1 VASLDEALDEVTG
14 FLARQPP
21 FSALSREA
29 LERLVRRGEIQ
40 FFPAGCDILVQAG
53 TPSRFFYVVR
63 KGSVELLDGGE
74 VVDVLDEGEAFGH
87 PSLLSGLPPAFTV
100 RAREDCLCYLFPAEP
115 TLGALSDPAGLKF
128 LATTLEDRL
137 ERAGA
142 RSRRGFSLGTARVG
156 ALVSPVPLIASPDV
170 PIGEVARQMAEG
182 RVSSAVVID
191 GDTFGIVTDTDLRAK
206 VVARSLPPDAPT
218 ATVMSAPAVTARPDR
233 LAFDALVDMLEA
245 GIHHLPV
252 IDAERNLLGVVTHTT
267 LLNLDSPSPF
277 TLRQEIARAEDVEG
291 LARAV
296 LSLPQVVVGL
306 LDGGVEPVD
315 VGDVIATTSDAVVRR
330 VLDFVLA
337 GLGDPPCPWA
347 WLALGSEAR
356 REQTLA
362 TDQDNALAYDGPED
376 EVGEYFAVLA
386 EQANGAIAECGFT
399 ACRAGVMAR
408 NREWRRTRASWI
420 ELFERCLR
428 FPDRQGVFLAT
439 IAFDLRRVVGPL
451 RLDEELADLLAT
463 APERPAFLARLGR
476 RALDFRPPTGFLRD
490 FVVERGGG
498 QVGTLDIKRG
508 GVVPIVD
515 IARLHALAGGST
527 AVGTL
532 DRLRAAGAR
541 GSLEEDRATELSEA
555 FASVTRVRFEHQ
567 AAQVERGQPPD
578 NRINPGDLPPGAR
591 RELKESFRVIA
602 KAQKALEPRVPTRL
616 G

>member
-1 VASLDEALDEVTG
+1 MASLDEALDEVTG

-29 LERLVRRGEIQ
+29 LERLVRRGEIE
-40 FFPAGCDILVQAG
+40 FFPAGSDILVQAG
-53 TPSRFFYVVR
+53 TPSRYFYVVR
-63 KGSVELLDGGE
+63 KGSVELLDAGE

-115 TLGALSDPAGLKF
+115 TLAALSDPAGLKF

-156 ALVSPVPLIASPDV
+156 ALASPVPLIASPSV
-170 PIGEVARQMAEG
+170 PIGEVARQMTEA
-182 RVSSAVVID
+182 RASSAVVVD
-191 GDTFGIVTDTDLRAK
+191 GDAFGIVTDTDLRAK
-206 VVARSLPPDAPT
+206 VVARSLPPDAP
-218 ATVMSAPAVTARPDR
+218 AAGVMSAPAVTAAPDR

-252 IDAERNLLGVVTHTT
+252 VEAEGTLLGVVTHTA

-277 TLRQEIARAEDVEG
+277 TLRKEISRAEDVEE
-291 LARAV
+291 LARA
-296 LSLPQVVVGL
+296 LESLPQVVVGL

-330 VLDFVLA
+330 VLDLVVRE
-337 GLGDPPCPWA
+337 LGEPPCPWA

-362 TDQDNALAYDGPED
+362 TDQDNALAYDAPED
-376 EVGEYFAVLA
+376 EVGEYFATLG
-386 EQANGAIAECGFT
+386 EQANEAIAECGFA

-408 NREWRRTRASWI
+408 NRAWRRTRASWL
-420 ELFERCLR
+420 ELFEQCLR
-428 FPDRQGVFLAT
+428 FPDRQRVFLAT

-451 RLDEELADLLAT
+451 RLDDELADLLAT

-515 IARLHALAGGST
+515 IARLHALAAGST

-532 DRLRAAGAR
+532 DRLRASGAR
-541 GSLEEDRATELSEA
+541 GSLGETRATELSEA
-555 FASVTRVRFEHQ
+555 FATVTRVRFEHQ
-567 AAQVERGQPPD
+567 AAQVERGHPPD
-578 NRINPGDLPPGAR
+578 NRIDPGDLPPAAR
-591 RELKESFRVIA
+591 RELKESFRIIA
-602 KAQKALEPRVPTRL
+602 KAQKALEPRLPTRL

>member
-21 FSALSREA
+21 FSSLSREA
-29 LERLVRRGEIQ
+29 LEHLVRQGEIE
-40 FFPAGCDILVQAG
+40 FFPAGSDILVQAG
-53 TPSRFFYVVR
+53 TPSRYFYVVR
-63 KGSVELLDGGE
+63 KGSVELLDAGE

-115 TLGALSDPAGLKF
+115 TLAALSDPAGLRF

-142 RSRRGFSLGTARVG
+142 RSRRSVSLGTARVG
-156 ALVSPVPLIASPDV
+156 ALASPVPLIPSPAV
-170 PIGEVARQMAEG
+170 PIGEVARQMTEG
-182 RVSSAVVID
+182 RVSSAVVVD
-191 GDTFGIVTDTDLRAK
+191 GDAFGIVTDTDLRAK
-206 VVARSLPPDAPT
+206 VVAGSLPPETPT
-218 ATVMSAPAVTARPDR
+218 STVMSGPAVTAGPDR

-252 IDAERNLLGVVTHTT
+252 IDGDGRLLGVVTHTA

-277 TLRQEIARAEDVEG
+277 TLRQELARAEDLEA
-291 LARAV
+291 LARA
-296 LSLPQVVVGL
+296 LESLPQVVVGL

-330 VLDFVLA
+330 VLDLVV
-337 GLGDPPCPWA
+337 GELGEPPCPWA

-376 EVGEYFAVLA
+376 EVGEYFAVLG
-386 EQANGAIAECGFT
+386 ERANAAIAAAGFA

-420 ELFERCLR
+420 ELFDRCLR
-428 FPDRQGVFLAT
+428 FPDRQRVFLAT

-451 RLDEELADLLAT
+451 RLDDELADLLAT
-463 APERPAFLARLGR
+463 ASERPAFLARLTR

-498 QVGTLDIKRG
+498 QVGTLDIKHG

-515 IARLHALAGGST
+515 IARLRALAAGST
-527 AVGTL
+527 TVGTL

-541 GSLEEDRATELSEA
+541 GSLERGRATELSEA
-555 FASVTRVRFEHQ
+555 FATVTRVRFEHQ
-567 AAQVERGQPPD
+567 AAQVERGNPPD
-578 NRINPGDLPPGAR
+578 NRINPGDLPPAAR
-591 RELKESFRVIA
+591 RELKEAFRIIA
-602 KAQKALEPRVPTRL
+602 RVQKALEPRLPTRL

>member
-21 FSALSREA
+21 FSSLSREA
-29 LERLVRRGEIQ
+29 LERLVRKGEIE
-40 FFPAGCDILVQAG
+40 FFPAGSDILVQAG
-53 TPSRFFYVVR
+53 TPSRYFYVVR
-63 KGSVELLDGGE
+63 KGSVELLDAGE

-115 TLGALSDPAGLKF
+115 TLAALADPAGLRF

-142 RSRRGFSLGTARVG
+142 RSRRSVSLGTARVG
-156 ALVSPVPLIASPDV
+156 ALASPVPLIPSPAV
-170 PIGEVARQMAEG
+170 PIGEVAGQMTEA
-182 RVSSAVVID
+182 RASSAVVVD
-191 GDTFGIVTDTDLRAK
+191 RDAFGIVTDTDLRAK
-206 VVARSLPPDAPT
+206 VVARSLAPDTPT
-218 ATVMSAPAVTARPDR
+218 ATVMSAPAVTAGPDR

-252 IDAERNLLGVVTHTT
+252 IDRDGRLLGVVTHTA

-277 TLRQEIARAEDVEG
+277 TLRQEIARAADLDA
-291 LARAV
+291 LARA
-296 LSLPQVVVGL
+296 LESLPQVVVGL

-330 VLDFVLA
+330 VLDLVVA
-337 GLGDPPCPWA
+337 ELGEPPCPWA

-376 EVGEYFAVLA
+376 EVGEYFAVLG
-386 EQANGAIAECGFT
+386 ERANAAIAASGFA

-420 ELFERCLR
+420 ELFDRCLR
-428 FPDRQGVFLAT
+428 FPDRQRVFLAT

-451 RLDEELADLLAT
+451 RLDDELADLLAT
-463 APERPAFLARLGR
+463 ASERPAFLARLTR
-476 RALDFRPPTGFLRD
+476 RGLDFRPPTGFLRD

-498 QVGTLDIKRG
+498 QVGTLDIKHG

-515 IARLHALAGGST
+515 IARLRALAAGST
-527 AVGTL
+527 TVGTL

-541 GSLEEDRATELSEA
+541 GSLERGRATELSEA
-555 FASVTRVRFEHQ
+555 FATVTRVRFEHQ
-567 AAQVERGQPPD
+567 AAQVERGNSPD
-578 NRINPGDLPPGAR
+578 NRINPGDLPPAAR
-591 RELKESFRVIA
+591 RELKEAFRIIA
-602 KAQKALEPRVPTRL
+602 KVQKALEPRLPTRL